1 LDREFSGTSLA
12 ARATSLVG
20 RMGYLA
26 RNRITMRS
34 IIAGVTVCG
43 LAFRFIGLGRSI
55 WLDEAWVANSVTA
68 GSLAGMFYYP
78 SWLQT
83 SPPLF
88 LVLVRGTVHSCG
100 LSNSVLRLIPL
111 LFGVLAAVSMFILS
125 RRVLLPRY
133 ALPAWTMFVLSPL
146 AIRYS
151 KELKQYSSELAA
163 TTTILLVCI
172 MYLEHPTSR
181 RFWVLLGTTTAG
193 LLIAY
198 SVAFA
203 LPGII
208 LVVCL
213 RPIQFGFAQP
223 VSTIRKWSGLTR
235 GLIFAAVAG
244 GILIG
249 VYFLFALP
257 NNSSDLRSFYA
268 HHAQNRGT
276 SSLVRMVVYD
286 AEGLLKILPFPDRML
301 QRKELVSAV
310 IGPLLLVGFALACL
324 RFRRGR
330 HRWLEVQAICAIP
343 CFLLSICSAL
353 SWYPR
358 VDRTSLFVLPA
369 LVLLLMGNLQLV
381 AHFAINRFRRDWLR
395 PLLDVALVCVTLL
408 MVERALANN
417 PISALNMPAED
428 VAAAVSFL
436 RSNVQR
442 GDILWVHASCSES
455 FKLYAK
461 MTSWSD
467 APARF
472 GHTGWPCCPRGIHVM
487 GSATKGDVSNDLD
500 RGIPSNFSGRVW
512 LLYTERIVHW
522 RFVGID
528 EPQIMDAFF
537 RAKGCL
543 QKPTPLFHNM
553 GVSSFDCKSN
563 GEQHKAR

>member
-1 LDREFSGTSLA
+1 MDKEFNGTSLA
-12 ARATSLVG
+12 AKATSLVG
-20 RMGYLA
+20 WMGYLA
-26 RNRITMRS
+26 RNRITTRS
-34 IIAGVTVCG
+34 IIAGVTACG
-43 LAFRFIGLGRSI
+43 LAFRFIGLGKSI

-88 LVLVRGTVHSCG
+88 LVLVRGTVDGLG

-111 LFGVLAAVSMFILS
+111 LFGVLAAVSMFILA
-125 RRVLLPRY
+125 RRILSPRY
-133 ALPAWTMFVLSPL
+133 ALLAWTMFVLSPL
-146 AIRYS
+146 AIGFS

-172 MYLEHPTSR
+172 MYLEQPTSR
-181 RFWVLLGTTTAG
+181 RFWVLLGTTAAG

-198 SVAFA
+198 SVAFV

-213 RPIQFGFAQP
+213 RPIQFGSAQP
-223 VSTIRKWSGLTR
+223 VSTVRKWSGLTR

-249 VYFLFALP
+249 VYFLFASP
-257 NNSSDLRSFYA
+257 NNSSDLRSFF
-268 HHAQNRGT
+268 AQDRDT
-276 SSLVRMVVYD
+276 RSLVSVAISDGYY
-286 AEGLLKILPFPDRML
+286 LLNLLPIPDRVL

-310 IGPLLLVGFALACL
+310 IDPLLLVGFALACL

-330 HRWLEVQAICAIP
+330 RRWLEVQAICAIP
-343 CFLLSICSAL
+343 PLLLSICNAL

-369 LVLLLMGNLQLV
+369 LALLLMCNLQLV

-417 PISALNMPAED
+417 PISALNMPTED

-455 FKLYAK
+455 FKLYVK

-487 GSATKGDVSNDLD
+487 GSATEEDVSNDLD

-512 LLYTERIVHW
+512 LLYTKRIVHW
-522 RFVGID
+522 KFVGID

-537 RAKGCL
+537 RQRGCL

-553 GVSSFDCKSN
+553 GVSAFDCKSN
-563 GEQHKAR
+563 GEQQNRR